1 MTKSLLTEE
10 QKKLRDLIIEHEYY
24 QEVPRPRPGVRDVEA
39 DAAAADTIEE
49 KEC

>member
-1 MTKSLLTEE
+1 MIKSLLTEE

-24 QEVPRPRPGVRDVEA
+24 QEVLRSRPGVRDVEA
-39 DAAAADTIEE
+39 DAVAADAIEE

>member
-10 QKKLRDLIIEHEYY
+10 QKKLRDLIIQHEYY
-24 QEVPRPRPGVRDVEA
+24 QEVLGPRPGVRDVGP
-39 DAAAADTIEE
+39 DAAAADAIEE